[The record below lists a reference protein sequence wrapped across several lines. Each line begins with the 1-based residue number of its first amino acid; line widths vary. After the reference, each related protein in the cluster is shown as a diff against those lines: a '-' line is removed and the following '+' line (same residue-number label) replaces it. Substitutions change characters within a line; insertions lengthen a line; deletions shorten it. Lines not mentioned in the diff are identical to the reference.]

1 MKQISSEKNSQ
12 VIDAPISDLDGLVR
26 VVAQFRIANALSITF
41 ALAMMLV
48 SATFIANRFW
58 DTPMLDVGGLIALAA
73 FIGFALMLA
82 DVATA
87 RLAQII
93 DNLGGVAIAKA
104 RINAELEK
112 LTGRD
117 LDKSGAVGDVVMPK
131 SQVKEV
137 VRVVPLR
144 TAAQIKQI
152 EGLNAQDLYEFV
164 EQLSVR
170 GLTLSAFVGAYTFES
185 GRECTREFYNAAM
198 EILTR
203 IGAIEGRGRGSDGR
217 LTMTTDE
224 ILDALG

>member
-131 SQVKEV
+131 PEIKEV
-137 VRVVPLR
+137 VRVIPVR
-144 TAAQIKQI
+144 SAAQLKTI
-152 EGLNAQDLYEFV
+152 EGLPANDVYEFV
-164 EQLSVR
+164 EQLAVI
-170 GLTLSAFVGAYTFES
+170 GLTRAAWLGRRFAS
-185 GRECTREFYNAAM
+185 GSECNRDFYNAAM

>member
-1 MKQISSEKNSQ
+1 MDKTNTEKTYQ
-12 VIDAPISDLDGLVR
+12 VTDAPISDLDGLAR

-41 ALAMMLV
+41 ALAMVLV
-48 SATFIANRFW
+48 SAAFIANRFF

-87 RLAQII
+87 RIIHII
-93 DNLGGVAIAKA
+93 DNLGGAALAKA

-117 LDKSGAVGDVVMPK
+117 LDRSGVVGDVVMPEPP
-131 SQVKEV
+131 VKEV

-170 GLTLSAFVGAYTFES
+170 GLTRAAFVGTYTFES

-198 EILTR
+198 EMLSR